1 MIAASAKAIPR
12 GGRSLR
18 NKALQN
24 GTAID
29 RAYLASSADR
39 LPGSRDIIVAGH
51 RLSVELFRAA
61 TEMDPRTVYELK
73 QFPVEAERT
82 LLTQFRFKALENYA
96 LDTDWREPADP
107 KRDALNALRSINHIT
122 VEDIGLALD
131 AVAANAA
138 RLGPR
143 NKAMQWAWNRDMPGL
158 RASFANTIFMPTNAF
173 ARRFAPLLESDDA
186 LGAVIIVLEQ
196 AFEFERTIEYVY
208 EGLSAI
214 KIIRGDMVTKGHWY
228 SDLSPNM
235 VFLGACWPNP
245 LMPGDHKHN
254 GRVNFDAIDGKRLA
268 RHGAVAPE
276 GDRWHRILGGS
287 ALEYILHYLISTM
300 DRFKRLGLQPKQG
313 HWAEGS
319 ALLRVALNILAHIDP
334 DEAQAELKAR
344 LTHSKS
350 SDLRI
355 DLERQIPRKLFDV
368 LSVTERMIDRQMEEA
383 WWGEGYV
390 RRFAKEHRKR
400 CTNGLHDENRNPYA
414 RAFYFPQGFSEPFQT
429 IRLRLVWEQAASALN
444 RIDGR

>member
-1 MIAASAKAIPR
+1 MRSA
-12 GGRSLR
+12 
-18 NKALQN
+18 
-24 GTAID
+24 
-29 RAYLASSADR
+29 
-39 LPGSRDIIVAGH
+39 
-51 RLSVELFRAA
+51 LS
-61 TEMDPRTVYELK
+61 
-73 QFPVEAERT
+73 
-82 LLTQFRFKALENYA
+82 
-96 LDTDWREPADP
+96 
-107 KRDALNALRSINHIT
+107 ALRCINHVT
-122 VEDIGLALD
+122 VDDIGLAFD

-138 RLGPR
+138 LLGPR
-143 NKAMQWAWNRDMPGL
+143 NKALHRAWNRDVPGL
-158 RASFANTIFMPTNAF
+158 RASFAKKTFMPTDAF
-173 ARRFAPLLESDDA
+173 AHRFAPLLESEDA

-196 AFEFERTIEYVY
+196 AFEFERMIEYVS

-235 VFLGACWPNP
+235 VFLGACWPSP
-245 LMPGDHKHN
+245 LKPGDHEHN
-254 GRVNFDAIDGKRLA
+254 GRVNFDTIDGKRLA

-276 GDRWHRILGGS
+276 GERWHRILGDS
-287 ALEYILHYLISTM
+287 ALDYILHYLISTK
-300 DRFKRLGLQPKQG
+300 DRYQRLGLQREQG
-313 HWAEGS
+313 HWEEGS

-350 SDLRI
+350 SDPRI

-368 LSVTERMIDRQMEEA
+368 LSVTERMIDRQMEEV

-444 RIDGR
+444 RIDGRYVPKARGGSNLIGVKDISAALLRAAAQIEGFNPLILCRAFALPKSAVKHCGKARNKSTKMSNKQKGTT